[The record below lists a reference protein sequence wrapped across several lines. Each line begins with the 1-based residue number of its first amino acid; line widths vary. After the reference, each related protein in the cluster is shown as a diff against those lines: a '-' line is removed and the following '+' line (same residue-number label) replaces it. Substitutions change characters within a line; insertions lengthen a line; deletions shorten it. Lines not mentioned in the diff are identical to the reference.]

1 MRYPPRTPLLSLL
14 LLLLL
19 AAAASAVPIP
29 SSLDLLSQPASASAN
44 AKQAPLRGAP
54 AKAPL
59 SFPVRPNPKGWID
72 YTRDMLDPILC
83 PMAATGGGDSGSR
96 RGGDGGSKKRPAASG
111 AARRSG
117 KAKGRGAGGDAG
129 GLCAAWCARV
139 KGEAVDGAAVKAGS
153 CDDSGSCVCA
163 DGTTLLS

>member
-1 MRYPPRTPLLSLL
+1 MRYPSRTPLLSPLL
-14 LLLLL
+14 LVLL

-29 SSLDLLSQPASASAN
+29 SSLDLLSHPASAN
-44 AKQAPLRGAP
+44 GNQAPLRGAS

-83 PMAATGGGDSGSR
+83 PMAATGGGD
-96 RGGDGGSKKRPAASG
+96 SKKRPAASG

-139 KGEAVDGAAVKAGS
+139 KGEAADGAAAKAGS
-153 CDDSGSCVCA
+153 CDDSG
-163 DGTTLLS
+163 